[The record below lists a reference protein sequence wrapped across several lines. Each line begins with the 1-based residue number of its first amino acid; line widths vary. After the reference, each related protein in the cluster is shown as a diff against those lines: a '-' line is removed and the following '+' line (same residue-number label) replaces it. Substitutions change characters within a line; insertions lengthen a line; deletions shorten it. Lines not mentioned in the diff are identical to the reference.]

1 MRAGR
6 MEVGGEIPWIL
17 MFPWK
22 SRKHNVGLIA
32 LHCHPHHWPFW
43 YHPRLMTRCTR
54 LRITANTVASTTVD
68 ERRRK
73 LVGTSMQIKKDRGCD
88 ERIWRDSTLLC
99 RSAVMATTFIPKQ
112 RPQRTQQ
119 WRRGHPS
126 VACPPYSR

>member
-73 LVGTSMQIKKDRGCD
+73 LVGPGIHIKKDCEWDEHNWRG
-88 ERIWRDSTLLC
+88 SPLLC
-99 RSAVMATTFIPKQ
+99 RRAVMTATFPPNQLPNCQRKLPLQ
-112 RPQRTQQ
+112 RP
-119 WRRGHPS
+119 
-126 VACPPYSR
+126 